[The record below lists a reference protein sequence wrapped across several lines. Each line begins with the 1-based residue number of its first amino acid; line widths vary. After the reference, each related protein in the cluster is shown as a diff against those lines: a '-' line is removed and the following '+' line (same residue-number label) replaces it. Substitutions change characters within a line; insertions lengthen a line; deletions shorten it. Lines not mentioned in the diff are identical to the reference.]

1 MLACY
6 LAHGE
11 QLLIIKNLLKVC
23 FRTVRDHRRVWHIE
37 VKPQMHEYLLSCSL
51 YTIYHIFFY
60 PSDQANGRG
69 TFPMKHGCGK

>member
-1 MLACY
+1 MLSGTQRTVDDY
-6 LAHGE
+6 
-11 QLLIIKNLLKVC
+11 KNMLKVC

-69 TFPMKHGCGK
+69 TFPMQHGYGK